1 MTKIID
7 MRGETSVTYEKS
19 NGGYAA
25 IFGVMKPSDSKSLLK
40 GESPV
45 FGEMLLNLKNK
56 LDKAKSKVMHLSS
69 KLKTEEDR
77 IVNFE
82 YEQSQIS
89 QAALKH
95 SKTTEQVVQLLK
107 KLKEI

>member
-1 MTKIID
+1 MTKIVD

-25 IFGVMKPSDSKSLLK
+25 IFGVSKSLSDSKTLLK
-40 GESPV
+40 GESPI

-82 YEQSQIS
+82 YEQS
-89 QAALKH
+89 
-95 SKTTEQVVQLLK
+95 
-107 KLKEI
+107 